1 MAIHCCCCVLRPAC
15 YCYGCVCDEFR
26 QNLYRKIILNCA
38 VGNSFSEARRDV
50 RMVLITR
57 TVRSLRHQRPE
68 RCVGRRWVLRLVLCN
83 CFLSLSNQLLS
94 GPPSSPLGR
103 SAQQG
108 VPAAIPGMHPRQD
121 GKSCGV
127 CVRVFLYAVDSTLT
141 SSSVQTFPHL
151 LVDSNIVP
159 SVFLHGSLAL

>member
-15 YCYGCVCDEFR
+15 YCYGCVNDDVR

-83 CFLSLSNQLLS
+83 NTSRSRAA
-94 GPPSSPLGR
+94 SSPSLISSYLGLHHLLWDGAHSR
-103 SAQQG
+103 GFPQLSQECTPVRMG
-108 VPAAIPGMHPRQD
+108 SPAECA
-121 GKSCGV
+121 
-127 CVRVFLYAVDSTLT
+127 CVYFCMPSTL
-141 SSSVQTFPHL
+141 L
-151 LVDSNIVP
+151 
-159 SVFLHGSLAL
+159 